1 MLSHVHEL
9 ARDCLK
15 IIDEMVGIDSDTSP
29 LGDETAE
36 ADQIVKDSARR
47 VVNPSQ
53 LKAG

>member
-1 MLSHVHEL
+1 MLTHVHEL

-15 IIDEMVGIDSDTSP
+15 ITDEMVGI
-29 LGDETAE
+29 GDETAE